1 MPNEVSSCD
10 EKPDIDEHNFEEN
23 YYTFEEQK
31 CLQMVFE
38 TFHEIMLNYNNIFLE
53 ITQYAYYC
61 PTSSLGENKFE
72 EVRKHLSE
80 FLYLHKDFFKFKAI
94 VFKVNDLNISKKV
107 RFYYLDDSSKLID
120 LNSYLKI
127 FRKLKKLFRNEKTSL
142 KHLKKKYSIT
152 LKVNY
157 NRKSTLQALKNL
169 FKEEA
174 LSEESMTKLS
184 GDYFIG
190 KKSLIKTNQKASYK
204 NLLVYLKDYYLENQT
219 TMKLILYIFCVTNAY
234 ARLLCEITKV
244 DNNSNDYLLHVRK
257 FKEVLKEFYEFA
269 VAHKSIIEFKNV
281 YILHSS
287 KTKTKFAKVDF
298 DYSKNGLNF
307 LSFDSLYELSIKN
320 CSWQKILNQ
329 YVLISSSFILNN
341 QNLNKVVSSSINK
354 SVNSFKELKKMCYD
368 TFLDNTTQQNNQKF
382 YSPYK
387 RLTKALCKRSDAF
400 YKGKVSCEY
409 FNQLCSTYEGSTEEN
424 GEMLKCSIC
433 LDELKIGAEVCRLP
447 CGHLNCKTCI
457 EEWFDIKTKNSDEKS
472 FQTSDEKNNDT
483 SNDNSDVDLCSEA
496 SNDNLDSKVLDEVRA
511 PGSEVPALD
520 SEFPDSEFTE
530 SEKPDLEPPAL
541 EENNTTSGVY
551 FNEYEVDDNEEQ
563 KTRNQCPTCKHI
575 CS

>member
-281 YILHSS
+281 YIEHSS

-320 CSWQKILNQ
+320 CSWQKIFRKIIFLDSSFIFYNQ
-329 YVLISSSFILNN
+329 NLKKVISSSV
-341 QNLNKVVSSSINK
+341 NKI
-354 SVNSFKELKKMCYD
+354 VNSVEELERLCYD
-368 TFLDNTTQQNNQKF
+368 TFLGNITPQNDQKC
-382 YSPYK
+382 SPYK
-387 RLTKALCKRSDAF
+387 ELTKALNERGNAF
-400 YKGKVSCEY
+400 WEGKVSSNY
-409 FNQLCSTYEGSTEEN
+409 FNQLCSTYEGSTDEN
-424 GEMLKCSIC
+424 GNILKCNIC
-433 LDELKIGAEVCRLP
+433 LGELEIGAEVCRLP

-457 EEWFDIKTKNSDEKS
+457 EGWFDIKTENSDENS
-472 FQTSDEKNNDT
+472 FQTSDENNNDT
-483 SNDNSDVDLCSEA
+483 SNTNSDVESCSEV
-496 SNDNLDSKVLDEVRA
+496 SNENSDSKEAVCTEF
-511 PGSEVPALD
+511 PSSEVFDLK
-520 SEFPDSEFTE
+520 FPDSALPALN
-530 SEKPDLEPPAL
+530 SEPQTL
-541 EENNTTSGVY
+541 EENDTFSDVY
-551 FNEYEVDDNEEQ
+551 WNEYVVDDNEEQ
-563 KTRNQCPTCKHI
+563 QTRNQCPTCKHI